1 MAKVIGIIEYELLED
16 DGDTSESLIKE
27 AKKEFNYDI
36 QEKSKI
42 ERMELTIKD
51 ILKLQTPEW

>member
-1 MAKVIGIIEYELLED
+1 MRNFYRTIKNNHD

-36 QEKSKI
+36 QDRCINADRLEWKMSK
-42 ERMELTIKD
+42 
-51 ILKLQTPEW
+51 

>member
-36 QEKSKI
+36 QDRCI
-42 ERMELTIKD
+42 NAGR
-51 ILKLQTPEW
+51 LKWKMNE